1 MIVLTIILSILGLY
15 IIYEIVKRFDS
26 SMNQRFGYK
35 FFNKISYIIIS
46 ASYALIYFGYKL
58 YQSSLL
64 SSGDTLNGTLL
75 IIFGIIGLCVM
86 IYVNI
91 LNTDISFGLM
101 GSLFQFTI
109 FSVLAVIGF
118 IALVMVIMS
127 FLSAEPVYNIND

>member
-46 ASYALIYFGYKL
+46 VSYVLIYFGYKL
-58 YQSSLL
+58 YQSLLL